1 MNNILTALMTLLV
14 KHWRPGFILLMGLVV
29 VVGILNL
36 KRFSASSSRLGDDEI
51 DSASLVIEGGSK
63 VERRLRFPI
72 VQSFDEP
79 ADVLDTPLSL
89 VPARPKR
96 LPSGALEYPDSLVL
110 ARHFVEEAKRLN
122 GGNDDELVE
131 ILEFMEREMIE
142 TEKRN
147 VKRRANAGPEEAE
160 YYRIFDEI
168 SETRSEIAQS
178 IWQRGNDRRER
189 MGERIMERIME
200 RRDHEEIEEWL
211 SAPPA
216 KISTPIEDQ
225 TYETLVS
232 GRIDDADG
240 LELIADY
247 LRSRQKEARRQ
258 LEALE
263 PLDPQW
269 WADHL
274 EWVEGAAGRLH
285 IPLEAE
291 SNDWIQE
298 FVSFWHD
305 VKARRVGRLAEKR
318 SNP

>member
-1 MNNILTALMTLLV
+1 
-14 KHWRPGFILLMGLVV
+14 MGLVV
-29 VVGILNL
+29 VVGILGL
-36 KRFSASSSRLGDDEI
+36 ERFSASSTRLGDDEI
-51 DSASLVIEGGSK
+51 DSASLVVEEGAK
-63 VERRLRFPI
+63 VERRLQFPM
-72 VQSFDEP
+72 VQSLEEP
-79 ADVLDTPLSL
+79 ADVPDTPLSL
-89 VPARPKR
+89 VPTRPKR

-110 ARHFVEEAKRLN
+110 ARHVVEEAKRRN
-122 GGNDDELVE
+122 DGHDDELVE

-147 VKRRANAGPEEAE
+147 VERRANAGPEEAE

-189 MGERIMERIME
+189 MGERIME

-258 LEALE
+258 LETLE
-263 PLDPQW
+263 PSDPHW

-285 IPLEAE
+285 IPLDAE

-305 VKARRVGRLAEKR
+305 VKARRRARLAKKG

>member
-1 MNNILTALMTLLV
+1 M
-14 KHWRPGFILLMGLVV
+14 
-29 VVGILNL
+29 
-36 KRFSASSSRLGDDEI
+36 
-51 DSASLVIEGGSK
+51 
-63 VERRLRFPI
+63 
-72 VQSFDEP
+72 VQSLEEP
-79 ADVLDTPLSL
+79 ADVPDTPLSL
-89 VPARPKR
+89 VPTRPKR

-110 ARHFVEEAKRLN
+110 ARHVVEEAKRRN
-122 GGNDDELVE
+122 DGHDDELVE

-189 MGERIMERIME
+189 MAERMMA

-232 GRIDDADG
+232 GRIDDPYG

-258 LEALE
+258 LETLE
-263 PLDPQW
+263 PSDPHW

-274 EWVEGAAGRLH
+274 AWVEGAAGRLH
-285 IPLEAE
+285 IPLDAE
-291 SNDWIQE
+291 NDDWIQE
-298 FVSFWHD
+298 FVSFWHA
-305 VKARRVGRLAEKR
+305 VKARRRARLAKKG